1 MGLISLPPGVSP
13 QDYDRWISET
23 PEGRRYADKIASY
36 AQNGMTVSH
45 APPMGAMPKLQKQSP
60 PAPTQAP
67 RPAPGLKMPAPSQG
81 YNCEARVRQLEAELA
96 RLRGVGGGFEEAFQ
110 QSMSD
115 NQNRI
120 AEYRKGLAGAGPSGA
135 LGGLVG

>member
-1 MGLISLPPGVSP
+1 MSVYVTDKQGKVVGGGVNTAMLPPGAPIPSA
-13 QDYDRWISET
+13 
-23 PEGRRYADKIASY
+23 PE
-36 AQNGMTVSH
+36 
-45 APPMGAMPKLQKQSP
+45 
-60 PAPTQAP
+60 QAP
-67 RPAPGLKMPAPSQG
+67 RPAAGLKMPAPSQG